1 MGRPPWPPEIRRR
14 NRVVTFVTDTEL
26 AKLERMADEEG
37 KPLAA
42 IIYHIL
48 SRSLKRRG

>member
-1 MGRPPWPPEIRRR
+1 M
-14 NRVVTFVTDTEL
+14 DSEL

-42 IIYHIL
+42 IVYQIL